1 MSRSYCI
8 YILKFNGYKGKKIST
23 QNPLIKIGISY
34 DNAETRIKNNSIIAN
49 QDRSDD
55 VPWKELFDKVTIV
68 EQVTGLTQAKAREV
82 EKKILSKW
90 GTKDF
95 TMNEYVSDINEFRIY
110 NIDRE
115 TIAKQ
120 HRWMV

>member
-90 GTKDF
+90 GIKDF
-95 TMNEYVSDINEFRIY
+95 TMNEYVSGINEFRIY

-120 HRWMV
+120 HLWMV